1 MHGTV
6 AQIVWQREICS
17 VSSQRFQHFQF
28 TSDCR
33 NMHSC
38 STTTISLGVQIKS
51 RLQHRMNFLCVA
63 CQTGLYKRQAT
74 SFIHGLQSEE
84 DFCQAPVPVSLIV
97 NVTVSLVLL
106 FQNTRIRRTL
116 KCHVIKYVYTA
127 ELGHINIKLNNV
139 VGQISY

>member
-38 STTTISLGVQIKS
+38 STTTISLSVRVKS
-51 RLQHRMNFLCVA
+51 RLQHGMNFLCVA
-63 CQTGLYKRQAT
+63 CQTGLYKRGT
-74 SFIHGLQSEE
+74 TFFIHGLQSEE

-97 NVTVSLVLL
+97 NAIVSLVCSLL

-127 ELGHINIKLNNV
+127 ELGHNIMME
-139 VGQISY
+139 QISY